1 MFNVWGNFSLCIM
14 KKIYLLK
21 PFCFIF
27 ILLLSKEIAAQQ
39 KASIDL
45 AATRNMN
52 NSTYGLN
59 VSGFYHFSERI
70 AGGIEV
76 NRFFPITRKIGEEE
90 VELSAWDF
98 DLNFHYN
105 IPLAKKLIFYPLTGV
120 SHTSDKEFI
129 PALGETVYSR
139 FYSFNTGAGLF
150 LEGHK
155 IVPYVE
161 CNLTW
166 GKINQQFLLAG
177 ISYELEWGKH
187 TKEKE

>member
-1 MFNVWGNFSLCIM
+1 MLKVWRYFSLCNM
-14 KKIYLLK
+14 RKIYLLK
-21 PFCFIF
+21 PFCFIL
-27 ILLLSKEIAAQQ
+27 ILLLSKEIYAQQ
-39 KASIDL
+39 KASIDF
-45 AATRNMN
+45 AATRNMSN
-52 NSTYGLN
+52 ATYGLN
-59 VSGFYHFSERI
+59 LSGFYHFSERI
-70 AGGIEV
+70 VGGLEV
-76 NRFFPITRKIGEEE
+76 NRFFPITRKLGEED
-90 VELSAWDF
+90 VEISAWDF

-177 ISYELEWGKH
+177 FSYELEWGH
-187 TKEKE
+187 HSKEKE